1 MRIKSSNILHL
12 PYSHDPLSSPS
23 SAIISSF
30 SIYDHENAI
39 YRPFSHDRYIL
50 HSYLHDR
57 AHLEA
62 LSPDLRV
69 AHILLC
75 HVPLEAQMVLLH
87 PYASFLP
94 SFLIQEFVSDH
105 FPTYKLLTSIM
116 GSYSLFSIVKRH
128 EVTRYFTNCL
138 VGTHADCIL
147 EIGIHFIFSTES
159 SWKLRVL

>member
-105 FPTYKLLTSIM
+105 FPT
-116 GSYSLFSIVKRH
+116 
-128 EVTRYFTNCL
+128 NCL
-138 VGTHADCIL
+138 PA
-147 EIGIHFIFSTES
+147 
-159 SWKLRVL
+159 